1 MKNNSHADFRESPM
15 KVWMVQ
21 NKELPEDTYFYQATS
36 EEDALDQHAQM
47 AGYADFSEALEYNPG
62 VEFNVRPIEKHE
74 YVELDVVNHL
84 IKMRDNLA
92 NDVFR
97 VSHELSQIK
106 EELHA
111 KIRDLRMQIRTCH
124 DENKQLREAL
134 NLLRNSV
141 NEFKTLSY
149 EKGLAAALMQ
159 SGLSDAL
166 AQANAALEAVSK

>member
-1 MKNNSHADFRESPM
+1 MKNNSHADFRESPT
-15 KVWMVQ
+15 KIWMVQ

-97 VSHELSQIK
+97 VSHELSQMK
-106 EELHA
+106 EEM
-111 KIRDLRMQIRTCH
+111 KMQIRTCH
-124 DENKQLREAL
+124 DENKRLREAL
-134 NLLRNSV
+134 SLLRNSV

-149 EKGLAAALMQ
+149 EKGLASALMQ
-159 SGLSDAL
+159 GGLFDAL
-166 AQANAALEAVSK
+166 AQANTALEAVSK